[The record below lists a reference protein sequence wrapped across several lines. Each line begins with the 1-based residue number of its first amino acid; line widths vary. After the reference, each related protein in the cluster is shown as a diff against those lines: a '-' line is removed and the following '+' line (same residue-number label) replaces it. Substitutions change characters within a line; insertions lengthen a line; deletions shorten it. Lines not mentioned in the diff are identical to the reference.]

1 MHVMAAAA
9 LGCLQGGVHDHR
21 VEHAVQEQ
29 VKQQQQ
35 QQQRQRQ
42 QQQRALAKQELAG
55 PPKAKWQSQQQSA
68 KSITPVATLDGS
80 LSPSGSSPS
89 TAASLSALSFSSD
102 VTTSAAASYSSSAA
116 SSIPTCTPSSATM
129 TTTTTTSST
138 SPTSSSSPSSSA
150 PLGALAPGTMSS
162 SPFSRHVR
170 KTSSECAD
178 GSEHQMHEND
188 APSSQVGDNGGHS
201 RSGSSDSGGSQGGS
215 GSFRVVRNAACASA
229 SMSGMSPT
237 LGTASPGGIFKRKS
251 LSLDPSE
258 AKAMLGGTMGGGER
272 RGERSGSYVGTSSPL
287 SCSDNANT
295 SAKRRQLAVN
305 ANE

>member
-1 MHVMAAAA
+1 
-9 LGCLQGGVHDHR
+9 
-21 VEHAVQEQ
+21 
-29 VKQQQQ
+29 
-35 QQQRQRQ
+35 
-42 QQQRALAKQELAG
+42 
-55 PPKAKWQSQQQSA
+55 
-68 KSITPVATLDGS
+68 
-80 LSPSGSSPS
+80 
-89 TAASLSALSFSSD
+89 
-102 VTTSAAASYSSSAA
+102 
-116 SSIPTCTPSSATM
+116 
-129 TTTTTTSST
+129 
-138 SPTSSSSPSSSA
+138 
-150 PLGALAPGTMSS
+150 MSS

-178 GSEHQMHEND
+178 GSGHQMHEND

-201 RSGSSDSGGSQGGS
+201 RSGSSGSSDSGGSQGGS
-215 GSFRVVRNAACASA
+215 GSFRVVRNAACASV
-229 SMSGMSPT
+229 SKSGMSPT
-237 LGTASPGGIFKRKS
+237 SGTASPGGIFKRKS